1 MLSNGDDAEIAFDDE
16 DLENFPLDKDD
27 LAPERALEDGEIED
41 PMPRSEDAEFLNDEL
56 DDDWRLLLRYIN
68 IIRNI

>member
-27 LAPERALEDGEIED
+27 LAPERALEDCMLEFIV
-41 PMPRSEDAEFLNDEL
+41 AEVIFVQV
-56 DDDWRLLLRYIN
+56 WSFMQVIFM
-68 IIRNI
+68 

>member
-41 PMPRSEDAEFLNDEL
+41 AMPRSEDAEFLNDEL
-56 DDDWRLLLRYIN
+56 DEDWRLL
-68 IIRNI
+68 